1 MAPII
6 THPPHPRCA
15 VCNGRLKFATCWGH
29 GSSIWTCDGR
39 PCKNEEPDGRVP
51 MNGWDSIRWRC
62 VNDCD
67 FDMCEECITPPAV
80 QRLVPCTSLTIG
92 QKVYYY
98 TPSSWCQDWTNQ
110 RVWEVKRLTTTGSA
124 ILHLGGSLLPPPSGF
139 EVEGEFEARL
149 EECYDITSTPTPT
162 EYTARGEILL

>member
-39 PCKNEEPDGRVP
+39 PCKNEEPDGRIP

-67 FDMCEECITPPAV
+67 FDMCVECIPSPV
-80 QRLVPCTSLTIG
+80 QRFKPCTSFATS
-92 QKVYYY
+92 QQVYYDPRVP
-98 TPSSWCQDWTNQ
+98 TCQDLTSE
-110 RVWEVKRLTTTGSA
+110 RVWEVTHLTTTGSA
-124 ILHLGGSLLPPPSGF
+124 ILHCLQSLPLD
-139 EVEGEFEARL
+139 VEDELEADL